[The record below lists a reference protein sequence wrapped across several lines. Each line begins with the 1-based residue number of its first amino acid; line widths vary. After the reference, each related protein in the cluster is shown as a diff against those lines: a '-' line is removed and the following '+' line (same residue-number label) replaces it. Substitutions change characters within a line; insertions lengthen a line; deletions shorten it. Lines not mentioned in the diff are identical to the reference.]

1 MPFFRLTD
9 NANRWDRLSDI
20 NIGTHQYLSK
30 TSVQRMIQEA
40 AARIGKIELTKRRLE
55 GQGRYGSNRG
65 DTLGKGLP
73 TPPSH
78 PDAVELPGEDAPA
91 RSPVSPYHTP
101 RSSTINPPYPYHD
114 SQDKFVVHPSD
125 DSQSRISA
133 EMPYRYSGEYSS
145 PNNISPRRSGE
156 DYGRA
161 EAPPIPPKTP
171 IYGDGGG
178 LRPPQSN
185 RMSAV
190 NPKLPYPDFDGPP
203 VVNKLRKPQYNL
215 G

>member
-1 MPFFRLTD
+1 V
-9 NANRWDRLSDI
+9 NRWDRLADI

-40 AARIGKIELTKRRLE
+40 ATKIGKIELTKRRLE
-55 GQGRYGSNRG
+55 GRGRYAGSRA

-73 TPPSH
+73 TPPPH
-78 PDAVELPGEDAPA
+78 PDAVELPGDDAP
-91 RSPVSPYHTP
+91 SISPYHTP
-101 RSSTINPPYPYHD
+101 RTSMVNPPYPYHD
-114 SQDKFVVHPSD
+114 SEENFLVHPSD
-125 DSQSRISA
+125 ESQSRISA

-156 DYGRA
+156 DYGRP

-178 LRPPQSN
+178 LRPPNPN
-185 RMSAV
+185 RLSAG

-203 VVNKLRKPQYNL
+203 VVSKLRKPQYNP